1 MKYRDVVVGTA
12 PRRVN
17 GHRVQIAYKL
27 TLPTGEVLDS
37 DSVEDST
44 RVPFPTEFRVGLA
57 HVVKG
62 LDRAILGSG
71 G

>member
-1 MKYRDVVVGTA
+1 M
-12 PRRVN
+12 
-17 GHRVQIAYKL
+17 QIAYKL

>member
-1 MKYRDVVVGTA
+1 MKYRDMVVGTGA
-12 PRRVN
+12 SPIN